1 MISVQYDLVN
11 YQKASF
17 DVGGGDINFI
27 NQNELINTKLKSAGT
42 LKIGGEYRLGRL
54 SLRGG
59 YFNQEVINNTSVDLS
74 KGTSFGLGY
83 DFGGSALNFA
93 LSNLVFERSES
104 MYQNGLTDPII
115 LIKDQFQFLV
125 SFSLKL

>member
-1 MISVQYDLVN
+1 M
-11 YQKASF
+11 
-17 DVGGGDINFI
+17 GGGDINFI